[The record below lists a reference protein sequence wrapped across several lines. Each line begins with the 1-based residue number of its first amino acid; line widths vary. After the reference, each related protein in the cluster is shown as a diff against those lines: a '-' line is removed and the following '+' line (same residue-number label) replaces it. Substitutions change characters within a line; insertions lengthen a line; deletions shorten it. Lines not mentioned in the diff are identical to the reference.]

1 MRRETSCLSSCKD
14 KSYRYCSRSI
24 GKGEMGAVGRNWSSA
39 TKHGDV
45 SLHALDPETQKF
57 M

>member
-14 KSYRYCSRSI
+14 KSYRYGSRSI